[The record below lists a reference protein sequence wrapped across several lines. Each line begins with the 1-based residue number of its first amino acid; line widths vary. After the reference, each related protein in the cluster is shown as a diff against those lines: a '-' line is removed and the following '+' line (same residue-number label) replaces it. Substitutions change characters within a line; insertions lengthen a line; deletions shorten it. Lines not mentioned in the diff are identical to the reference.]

1 MTSLDIEI
9 EENLLFTPGP
19 LTTSKTVKEAMM
31 RDLGSHDSDFIEAIQ
46 EVREG
51 LVDLAGLA
59 DKNYESILMQ
69 GSGTFGIEAVLSSFT
84 PPNGK
89 WLMIINGAYGRRMN
103 QIAKRLNINTTP
115 LICPENQEPDLA
127 TIETAIKMDVNITH
141 VAVVHCET
149 TSGIINPIKK
159 IGKLARRFG
168 KRYFVD
174 AMSSFGA
181 VPIKID
187 KWHIDFLV
195 SSANKCIEGVPGFSF
210 VIAEKSALLNTE
222 GDARSVSLDLF
233 AQWQTLERS
242 GNFRFTPPTHTILAF
257 AQALK
262 ELEEE
267 GGIAGRAERYKNNHK
282 VLVSGMKEMG
292 FKIYLKPDLQG
303 YIITTFYCPIHP
315 NFDYKTFY
323 DLLRERGFVIYS
335 GKVTDA
341 SCFRLGNIGR
351 IFEQDVRNLLS
362 AIQDVLVVMNVQLQ
376 N

>member
-1 MTSLDIEI
+1 MANLEIGI
-9 EENLLFTPGP
+9 EEQLLFTPGP
-19 LTTSKTVKEAMM
+19 LTTSETVKRAML
-31 RDLGSHDSDFIEAIQ
+31 RDVGSHDSDFINAIQ

-51 LVDLAGLA
+51 LLDIAGLT
-59 DKNYESILMQ
+59 DKNYEAILMQ

-115 LICPENQEPDLA
+115 LICPENQAPDLS
-127 TIETAIKMDVNITH
+127 TIETALKMDAHITH

-149 TSGIINPIKK
+149 TSGIFNPIKK
-159 IGKLARRFG
+159 IGKLARRYG

-181 VPIKID
+181 VPIKIG

-195 SSANKCIEGVPGFSF
+195 SSANKCIESVPGFCF
-210 VIAEKSALLNTE
+210 VLAEKSALLNTE
-222 GDARSVSLDLF
+222 GDARSISLDLF
-233 AQWQTLERS
+233 AQWKTLEKN

-267 GGIAGRAERYKNNHK
+267 GGVTGRAERYKLNHEC
-282 VLVSGMKEMG
+282 LVTGMKEMG
-292 FKIYLKPDLQG
+292 FVAYLKPALQG
-303 YIITTFYCPIHP
+303 YIITTFYCPVHP

-323 DLLRERGFVIYS
+323 NLLHDRGFVIYS

-351 IFEQDVRNLLS
+351 IYEHDVQNLLS
-362 AIQDVLVVMNVQLQ
+362 AISDVLNEMDVQLT